1 MNTTDRRMTK
11 ALMGF
16 RRKQTGGF
24 SLSELSC
31 LVLSGLAG
39 RKGPDND
46 AAMRIKGRKN
56 PAAEHGDAIKMQRAA
71 ETLAL
76 LSALKA
82 DSDREAALLLEY
94 PGQVT
99 VRLEARA

>member
-1 MNTTDRRMTK
+1 MRSKKQVYDRALSRMNTTDRRMTK

-16 RRKQTGGF
+16 RRKQTGWF

-46 AAMRIKGRKN
+46 ASMRIKGRKADQ
-56 PAAEHGDAIKMQRAA
+56 PKPLPKILTGAELM
-71 ETLAL
+71 EVAL
-76 LSALKA
+76 
-82 DSDREAALLLEY
+82 
-94 PGQVT
+94 
-99 VRLEARA
+99 

>member
-1 MNTTDRRMTK
+1 MRSKKQVYDRALSRMNATDRRMTK

-16 RRKQTGGF
+16 RRKQSGGF

-46 AAMRIKGRKN
+46 EAMRIKGRKADAPRPL
-56 PAAEHGDAIKMQRAA
+56 PAPLTASQLMDV
-71 ETLAL
+71 AL
-76 LSALKA
+76 
-82 DSDREAALLLEY
+82 
-94 PGQVT
+94 
-99 VRLEARA
+99 